1 MTNTRLWTVVVMGA
15 VLGLTVWLGD
25 AGAQQKLTV
34 GLCGSMSGAGAAW
47 GQALDRANRIAID
60 DVNAKGGITVGGVKY
75 MLEGKTFDHA
85 YDPSKAV
92 EIAQRMISVD
102 KVAWI
107 VTHGTTAVKPIIPF
121 TEEKKIIVMAATAG
135 SEIMTFQ
142 KQNYTFRQIL
152 SGPETHLLFW
162 LWAFKNHPEW
172 KTTVGI
178 QPDDASGWEIMKDVK
193 ERILPRGGVKMVAET
208 FYRRGVTDFYPILT
222 KLIAAKPDVFDLQ
235 NMPPADQGRVL
246 KQAREMGYK
255 GPFIAPI
262 GYSYD
267 IIVET
272 AGAQN
277 AEGLLVGASIDPTS
291 RFGTREEKAFYDKWM
306 KLYGPP
312 FLLDSIFFT
321 YGIDFVAQAMEKA
334 NSFDPDKVA
343 KIIATAEFNG
353 LGRKIKMGGASVYGP
368 PARIVKP
375 PFAVYSIQKGKPVM
389 MDTTELPAD
398 Y

>member
-1 MTNTRLWTVVVMGA
+1 MKTQRTGVMVALGVLLASIVWAGA
-15 VLGLTVWLGD
+15 V
-25 AGAQQKLTV
+25 AAQQKMTV

-60 DVNAKGGITVGGVKY
+60 DVNARGGIRVGNAKY

-92 EIAQRMISVD
+92 EIAQRMMSVD

-121 TEEKKIIVMAATAG
+121 TEEKKMIVMAATAG

-142 KQNYTFRQIL
+142 KENYTFRQIL

-193 ERILPRGGVKMVAET
+193 EKVLPRGGVKMVAET

-222 KLIAAKPDVFDLQ
+222 KLLAAKPDVFDLQ

-267 IIVET
+267 VILDV
-272 AGAQN
+272 AGPH
-277 AEGLLVGASIDPTS
+277 AEGLFFGASIDPNS
-291 RFGTREEKAFYDKWM
+291 RFATREEKAFYDKWI

-312 FLLDSIFFT
+312 FLLDSLFFT
-321 YGIDFVAQAMEKA
+321 YGIDSVVQAIEKA

-343 KIIATAEFNG
+343 KIIQTEEFNG

-368 PARIVKP
+368 PGRIVKP
-375 PFAVYSIQKGKPVM
+375 PFAVYAVQKGKPVM
-389 MDTTELPAD
+389 LDTTELPAD